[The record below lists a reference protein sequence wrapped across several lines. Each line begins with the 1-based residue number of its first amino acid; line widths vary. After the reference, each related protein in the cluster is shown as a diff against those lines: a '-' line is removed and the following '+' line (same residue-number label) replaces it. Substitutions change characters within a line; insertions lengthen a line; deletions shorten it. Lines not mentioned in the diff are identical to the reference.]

1 MINILRRLK
10 VWFLYRLLRRSPQFE
25 LYLPDGAGYSGVLRF
40 QGKDLAGVSRCI
52 IDVHANEVA
61 SVTLVIHPSLVKVFA
76 ESIDLKLEKLDGW
89 VMDKWLDDKREATKC
104 G

>member
-1 MINILRRLK
+1 MIISTLRRIK
-10 VWFLYRLLRRSPQFE
+10 TWFLYRLLRRSPQFE
-25 LYLPDGAGYSGVLRF
+25 LYLPNGAGYSGVLRF

-76 ESIDLKLEKLDGW
+76 ESIDLRLEKLDEGLE
-89 VMDKWLDDKREATKC
+89 DKQEAAQC
-104 G
+104 V